1 MNFETTEDRIVS
13 ALGWISLEH
22 DVSIIYACESGS
34 RAWGFASED
43 SDYDVRFVYA
53 HHRDWYTSVD
63 SCSKRDVIDGVDT
76 GSNGMKRD
84 LDIAGWDLRKAL
96 GLFRKGNPPFLE
108 WINSPIKYVDRYNF
122 RQDVDKL
129 AETHLNKATVVMH
142 YVHMA
147 FGNWRKYL
155 KGDAA
160 VVPMKKYLYVVRP
173 LCAAIYL
180 TELEMGLSY
189 PLPLMPP
196 VNFEHLLSAVER
208 RLPPG
213 LAGAIAVL
221 IEAKRGGAEL
231 SSGPRI
237 PELDEW
243 ISVLEAEWEGAS
255 PGRARLSVPIEE
267 LNELFKRLLEVT
279 I

>member
-122 RQDVDKL
+122 RQDISRL
-129 AETHLNKATVVMH
+129 AEAHLNKSTIVMH

-155 KGDAA
+155 TGPGD
-160 VVPMKKYLYVVRP
+160 VSLKKYLYVARP

-180 TELEMGLSY
+180 TKMQLDVMAVPT
-189 PLPLMPP
+189 PLVPP
-196 VNFEHLLSAVER
+196 VEFETLLDCIV
-208 RLPPG
+208 LPSDVRMEIGG
-213 LAGAIAVL
+213 LARAKIAG
-221 IEAKRGGAEL
+221 EEL
-231 SSGPRI
+231 GKGPRI
-237 PELDEW
+237 EVLDKWIKELVAAWD
-243 ISVLEAEWEGAS
+243 GA
-255 PGRARLSVPIEE
+255 PAGRPILTVPIEE
-267 LNELFKRLLEVT
+267 LNALFKKTLEVT
-279 I
+279 L